1 MKRIVNINKKIKY
14 YQINIYQKIKKLM
27 QMVFLIKDYKVFL
40 YFFK

>member
-27 QMVFLIKDYKVFL
+27 QMIFLIKDYKVFL